1 MIRRRDGG
9 GDRRL
14 GRLGRLGCAA
24 PLLLGL
30 AAAGCSSGNEALV
43 SPGLRNGMV
52 RLWEVSEPTLPN
64 ALDVFSGRRLFLGS
78 GDVTANFGDFF
89 VDGAPGS
96 TDLRLRSLASLLLA
110 ESVHVVGLQDLGA
123 IDFDGLVTAPSDGYL
138 DSEDSTGVSV
148 VAGHVYVL
156 RITRTNAGDNFAKLV
171 MDGIGGVEGDPDS
184 QFIDFHYVIQTE
196 PGNRRFD
203 LQD

>member
-9 GDRRL
+9 GD
-14 GRLGRLGCAA
+14 GRLQPGRAA
-24 PLLLGL
+24 LLVLGL
-30 AAAGCSSGNEALV
+30 AAAGCSGGDEALL
-43 SPGLRNGMV
+43 SPGLREGTV

-64 ALDVFSGRRLFLGS
+64 AFDVFSGRRLFLGS
-78 GDVTANFGDFF
+78 GDISASFGDFF

-96 TDLRLRSLASLLLA
+96 TDLRLRSIASLLLA
-110 ESVHVVGLQDLGA
+110 EPVHLVGLQDLGP
-123 IDFDGLVTAPSDGYL
+123 IDFDGLEMAPSDGYL

-148 VAGHVYVL
+148 VEGHVYVL
-156 RITRTNAGDNFAKLV
+156 RIRRTNIGDNFAKLV
-171 MDGIGGVEGDPDS
+171 VDGVGGTEGDPDS

-203 LQD
+203 LQG